1 MNHPPTDTLALR
13 GHAANVG
20 ADLIAI
26 ASIER
31 FEGLPPERH
40 PASIFP
46 EARSVI
52 VIAKRIARGALRGVE
67 EGTQLDLYR
76 QFGRDWLNN
85 RVLATVTYRISE
97 YLEDNGWEAVPL
109 PNLPPE
115 VPPMGI
121 PVRSGAPAPNV
132 MLDFDDA
139 AVRAGMGTIGDC
151 GLLLTPRFGP
161 RQRIQVIL
169 TDAPLEPD
177 PLPADSVCL
186 GCKDLDAVCPLGAIR
201 REDGKAAVDLEV
213 CKTCRNGVETN
224 PYHAMGRPDRCAS
237 LCTRNCVARL
247 EEAGALADTFH
258 NRFRKRAPWG
268 FVQELRRL

>member
-1 MNHPPTDTLALR
+1 MNQPSSDSEGLR
-13 GHAANVG
+13 RYAAGVG
-20 ADLIAI
+20 ADLISV

-46 EARSVI
+46 EVRSVI

-67 EGTQLDLYR
+67 EGTQFDLYR

-115 VPPMGI
+115 VPPMGV

-139 AVRAGMGTIGDC
+139 AVRAGMGAIGDC

-161 RQRIQVIL
+161 RQRIQIVL
-169 TDAPLEPD
+169 TDAAFEPD
-177 PLPADSVCL
+177 PPLGKPVCL
-186 GCKDLDAVCPLGAIR
+186 GCADLDAVCPLGAIR
-201 REDGKAAVDLEV
+201 REDGQATLDTAV
-213 CKTCRNGVETN
+213 CGTCRNGVETN
-224 PYHAMGRPDRCAS
+224 PYHSLGRPDRCAS

-247 EEAGALADTFH
+247 EEAGALSESFH
-258 NRFRKRAPWG
+258 NAFRKRAPWG
-268 FVQELRRL
+268 FVQALRRL